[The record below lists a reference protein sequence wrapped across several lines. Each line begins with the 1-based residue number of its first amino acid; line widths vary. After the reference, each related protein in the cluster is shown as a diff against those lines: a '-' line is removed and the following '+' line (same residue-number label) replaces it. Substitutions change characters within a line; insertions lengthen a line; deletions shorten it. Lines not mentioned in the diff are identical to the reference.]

1 MPSLWTAVLLWGVA
15 SYGWPGALDSVD
27 VTYASASRVNTG
39 TACAY
44 ADAVHLLVD
53 PCTSLAGLGRTPCTP
68 HAIRI
73 GQLCGAT
80 SCLCLASMRWWLDG
94 LLIAFGWATPLLGSK
109 GMEANLHRCGFNS
122 TH

>member
-1 MPSLWTAVLLWGVA
+1 MARRTE
-15 SYGWPGALDSVD
+15 D

-44 ADAVHLLVD
+44 ADAVHLLWI
-53 PCTSLAGLGRTPCTP
+53 LGADVGILGWSGSHCTP

>member
-1 MPSLWTAVLLWGVA
+1 M
-15 SYGWPGALDSVD
+15 
-27 VTYASASRVNTG
+27 NTG

-44 ADAVHLLVD
+44 ADAVHLLWI
-53 PCTSLAGLGRTPCTP
+53 LGADVGILGWSGSHCTP

-94 LLIAFGWATPLLGSK
+94 LLIAFGWACTPLLGSK
-109 GMEANLHRCGFNS
+109 GMEANLHRCGFTS
-122 TH
+122 THWIGNLSFALVDPSTYGLTGGGR